1 MIHQFSEL
9 GEYYQRRESAGENAL
24 AQFANDPGAKF
35 GNRVLLIQF
44 SPTGFGD
51 IAVKDYEEVQRLRY
65 LYRKGPPNKWDATP
79 TSGMPI
85 WDPKKAGDF
94 EEKVGTR
101 LMRMGKSI
109 RDVLNGDLSNLPA
122 WEKDALEKMS
132 HVLLENST
140 RIPIITMLKNRHPNP
155 KDRAFLSVVWTTDAD
170 VQPKHVGDFEA
181 FRHQLLMRAEVER
194 TKTGRNEKRFNTGQC
209 SVCGAIEVEVTEPP
223 SIYWPP
229 LYTTDKPGSVSG
241 GFDPIEAWKNF
252 PICQRCHGQVEFARE
267 RIKKHLSFDYY
278 GFQYLVLP
286 SPVTP
291 KPSEFFKFL
300 DRLDN
305 VRLNNKSV
313 KKLISAEDD
322 LAFILAEEQNRLQ
335 FDFVFFKG
343 NPQYFRPALY
353 ISGMVPSRFREL
365 FAAKNRTEAHPWC
378 QSPSPGTFYAE
389 PFTFGE
395 LHEVFYPSRK
405 GGAFDDDFLMAT
417 RAALERRRAPYFRL
431 LEVGMRWIQEDRL
444 EGKPWMFR
452 LAHLFRSLLFF
463 EELIPSNHNLHPMNI
478 DYGISEQ
485 ADRVRQLFAQAPGK
499 LSHDPAAQA
508 AFLIGACCSRVE
520 LIQQNVRGSA
530 PFASKLKGFRLN
542 EHDVRMLFRDAK
554 EKGSSYGDDEER
566 KIAGLLQCAGSALFA
581 SPDQWPLS
589 LDEVSYF
596 FALGHAL
603 RPRLAKAAEEDAA
616 NR

>member
-9 GEYYQRRESAGENAL
+9 GHYYQQREGAGENAL

-51 IAVKDYEEVQRLRY
+51 IAVKDYEEAQRLRY

-79 TSGMPI
+79 TSGMPA
-85 WDPKKAGDF
+85 WDPKKADDF
-94 EEKVGTR
+94 EGKVGTR

-109 RDVLNGDLSNLPA
+109 RDVLNGDLSKLPA
-122 WEKDALEKMS
+122 WEKAALEKMS
-132 HVLLENST
+132 HVLLEDAT

-155 KDRAFLSVVWTTDAD
+155 KDRAFLSVVWTAGDD

-181 FRHQLLMRAEVER
+181 FRHQLLQRAEAER
-194 TKTGRNEKRFNTGQC
+194 TKTGENKKGFNMGQC
-209 SVCGAIEVEVTEPP
+209 SVCGGIEVEVTEPP

-229 LYTTDKPGSVSG
+229 LYTTDKPGSVSS
-241 GFDPIEAWKNF
+241 GFDLMQAWKNF
-252 PICQRCHGQVEFARE
+252 PTCQACYERVDFARE

-286 SPVTP
+286 SPVAP
-291 KPSEFFKFL
+291 QPSEFREFL
-300 DRLDN
+300 DRLDKA
-305 VRLNNKSV
+305 RLNNKSA

-335 FDFVFFKG
+335 FDFMFFKG
-343 NPQYFRPALY
+343 DPQSFRPALY
-353 ISGMVPSRFREL
+353 VSGMVPSRFREL
-365 FAAKNRTEAHPWC
+365 FAAKERTEAHPWC
-378 QSPSPGTFYAE
+378 QSPSPKPFYAA

-395 LHEVFYPSRK
+395 LHDVFYPGRK
-405 GGAFDDDFLMAT
+405 GGAFDDDFLAAT
-417 RAALERRRAPYFRL
+417 RAALERSRVPYFRL
-431 LEVGMRWIQEDRL
+431 LEVGMRWLQEDRL
-444 EGKPWMFR
+444 EDKPWIFR
-452 LAHLFRSLLFF
+452 VAHLFRSLLFF
-463 EELIPSNHNLHPMNI
+463 EELIPSNHNSHHMNV

-485 ADRVRQLFAQAPGK
+485 ADRVRRLFAQAPGK
-499 LSHDPAAQA
+499 LSHDPTPQA
-508 AFLIGACCSRVE
+508 VFLIGACCSRIE

-542 EHDVRMLFRDAK
+542 ERDVRTLFRAAK

-566 KIAGLLQCAGSALFA
+566 KVAGLLQCAGSALFA
-581 SPDQWPLS
+581 SPDQWSLS
-589 LDEVSYF
+589 PDEVSYF

-603 RPRLAKAAEEDAA
+603 RPRLAKAAEEDAT
-616 NR
+616 NG